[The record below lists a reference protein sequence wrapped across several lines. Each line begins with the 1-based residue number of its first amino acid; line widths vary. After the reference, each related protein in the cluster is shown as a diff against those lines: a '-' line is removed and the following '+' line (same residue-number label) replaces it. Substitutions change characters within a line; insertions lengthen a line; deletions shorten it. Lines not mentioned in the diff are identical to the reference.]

1 MSTAGLEPTAL
12 GLSVLRSTIKL
23 CARKEKNL
31 FPLLK
36 SHYDP
41 NRIKNATKRVNN
53 AMDSVNAN
61 PRSAYPTNCFAIKGL
76 RLAAWIKDPNTIP
89 IPAPTPAKAIRALP
103 APINFA
109 ACTTVRDKV

>member
-1 MSTAGLEPTAL
+1 M
-12 GLSVLRSTIKL
+12 RSQ
-23 CARKEKNL
+23 KEKKKL
-31 FPLLK
+31 FPLFVY
-36 SHYDP
+36 HYDP

-53 AMDSVNAN
+53 AMDSVKAN
-61 PRSAYPTNCFAIKGL
+61 PNNAYPTNCFAIIGL

-109 ACTTVRDKV
+109 ACTTVRNKA